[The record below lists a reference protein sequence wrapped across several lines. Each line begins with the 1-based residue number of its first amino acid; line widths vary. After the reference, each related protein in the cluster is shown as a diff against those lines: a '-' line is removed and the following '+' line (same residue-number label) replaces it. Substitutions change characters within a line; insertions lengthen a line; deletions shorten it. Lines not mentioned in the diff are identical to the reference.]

1 MKKTSILLCVLL
13 LALCLA
19 VPTFAAESNPRLV
32 DNADLLER
40 YEEAELLDTLDEI
53 SSRLK
58 FDVVIV
64 TTDTLG
70 GKTPRAYADDYFDYN
85 GYGYG
90 ADRDGILLL
99 VSMEDRDWWIS
110 TSGFG
115 IYAFTDDGID
125 YISDCFLSD
134 LSDGY
139 YADAFEIFATKCD
152 QFVTQAREG
161 APFDSSNLPK
171 EPFET
176 FDTLIIA
183 VMIGLGIGLI
193 ATGAMKAQLK
203 TVRKQNSAE
212 EYVRAGSMQVNQ
224 RSDLFLYRNVTRRAK
239 PKSSSTHTSSSGRS
253 HGGGGG
259 KF

>member
-1 MKKTSILLCVLL
+1 MKKRFFAVILALLLCLSLSVS
-13 LALCLA
+13 A
-19 VPTFAAESNPRLV
+19 FAANATPRLV
-32 DNADLLER
+32 DHADLLTA
-40 YEEAELLDTLDEI
+40 EEETALLEKLYEI
-53 SSRLK
+53 SNRQGM
-58 FDVVIV
+58 DVVVV
-64 TTDTLG
+64 TTNTLG
-70 GKTPRAYADDYFDYN
+70 GKTPMEYADDFYDYN
-85 GYGYG
+85 GYGT
-90 ADRDGILLL
+90 DGVLLL

-125 YISDCFLSD
+125 YISDCFLPD

-139 YADAFEIFATKCD
+139 YSDAFETFATKCE
-152 QFVTQAREG
+152 QFVIQAREG
-161 APFDSSNLPK
+161 APYDSSNLPK

-176 FDTLIIA
+176 GSTLVIA
-183 VMIGLGIGLI
+183 VLIGLGIGLI

-212 EYVRAGSMQVNQ
+212 EYVRAGSMQVTQ